1 MPLTVTGRKQDV
13 SALREFAWTDMSGLL
28 DIKSVPQQVADNA
41 LTVATNV
48 YGRTDG
54 AVEMRKGLSLYGTV
68 LRNGAATKGLFRF
81 CQQVINGIAQTSP
94 VNMTLAEV
102 AGGHLYNGDTDK
114 QLGIDAIL
122 GAQAA
127 PWTAVQIYDPDH
139 LQSTGPVPI
148 LTKVSGGT
156 LAAGTYQYEET
167 VTNGAGQTLVSYSAS
182 ITITASD
189 VTNGIRSIKVDWT
202 GQGVQPLAVPGA
214 TGYKV
219 YRNSGAGFKLM
230 SDGTIGSGSTTT
242 YTDTGAGTE
251 TVTTPPVSN
260 TGGVAPSDVAV
271 LCTGSGGPYLWDG
284 YTISTPSDWTANAPS
299 AKYCQVV
306 NNILFFGGIS
316 IQPNLLV
323 GMKVGHPETFALVN
337 EDAIS
342 LPIAGLGVVGAGA
355 QAYLIVGMSRGIA
368 VISQYG
374 LIVSENDL
382 PMSDGVDGY
391 RTMISVDGYCYFVG
405 SFGIYVTD
413 GVNVQRIS
421 DKVEPWIL
429 NDPLYPDFPMNGD
442 RTQSWALY
450 FNNRIYFFY
459 LSNTHFQTA
468 LVWDVRLQGWT
479 VYNIASGGPELIAG
493 VVLDAPGDTVPH
505 TAVVGGYLT
514 SQLYNFDVYNGTG
527 HNVDDAGTTIQT
539 SVLSKY
545 FKVGLAGH
553 DKQLQRCD
561 FEFFLDSTGGFGGV
575 AVAQTDY
582 GASSSAQVVT
592 PAPAGAQFDSAIF
605 DVSTFASGTRNYVK
619 QRMDTMLRFEA
630 VAFGCQTQDTNP
642 PYVFAATS
650 GVYLEEPRA

>member
-1 MPLTVTGRKQDV
+1 MPLTVTGRKLDA
-13 SALREFAWTDMSGLL
+13 SALREFAWTDMSALL

-54 AVEMRKGLSLYGTV
+54 AVEMRKGLSLFGTV
-68 LRNGAATKGLFRF
+68 LRGGAATKGLFRF
-81 CQQVINGIAQTSP
+81 SQQVINGVAQSPP

-122 GAQAA
+122 GSLAA
-127 PWTAVQIYDPDH
+127 PWTAAQIYDADH
-139 LQSTGPVPI
+139 LQSSPPVPI
-148 LTKVSGGT
+148 LTLIAGGS
-156 LAAGTYQYEET
+156 LAVQAFSYEVT
-167 VTNGAGQTLVSYSAS
+167 VTNGAGETLASYSAS
-182 ITITASD
+182 ATTDSGHK
-189 VTNGIRSIKVDWT
+189 TIKVDWT

-242 YTDTGAGTE
+242 YTDNGTGTE
-251 TVTTPPVSN
+251 TATTPPGSN
-260 TGGVAPSDVAV
+260 TAGVAPSDVAI
-271 LCTGSGGPYLWDG
+271 LCTGSAGPYLWDG
-284 YTISTPSDWTANAPS
+284 YKASTPADWTTNAPA
-299 AKYCQVV
+299 AKYVQVV
-306 NNILFFGGIS
+306 NNIVFFGGIS

-342 LPIAGLGVVGAGA
+342 LPIMGLGIVGAGA
-355 QAYLIVGMSRGIA
+355 QAYLIVGMPKGLA

-382 PMSDGVDGY
+382 PMSDGVVGY

-405 SFGIYVTD
+405 GFGIYVTD
-413 GVNVQRIS
+413 GVNVRKIS
-421 DKVEPWIL
+421 DQVEPWIL

-442 RTQSWALY
+442 RTLSWAMY
-450 FNNRIYFFY
+450 FNNRIYFWY

-479 VYNIASGGPELIAG
+479 VYSIASGGPELIAG
-493 VVLDAPGDTVPH
+493 VVLNAPGDTVPP
-505 TAVVGGYLT
+505 TAVAAGYLT
-514 SQLYNFDVYNGTG
+514 SQLYNFEVYNGTG
-527 HNVDDAGTTIQT
+527 HNVDDASTTIKT

-575 AVAQTDY
+575 ALAQTDY
-582 GASSSAQVVT
+582 GASSAAQVVT
-592 PAPAGAQFDSAIF
+592 PVAAGALYDSAIF
-605 DVSTFASGTRNYVK
+605 DTSVFASGTRNYVK

-630 VAFGCQTQDTNP
+630 VAFGCQTSDSNP
-642 PYVFAATS
+642 PYIFAGAS
-650 GVYLEEPRA
+650 GVMLEDPRA